1 MNTAVK
7 EIKEADG
14 YNASGGG
21 MLNKGVYLAVAIVLL
36 LLFLSWLMPK

>member
-1 MNTAVK
+1 MNNAIK
-7 EIKEADG
+7 EIKDADR
-14 YNASGGG
+14 YNASGGS

>member
-14 YNASGGG
+14 YNTSSGG

-36 LLFLSWLMPK
+36 LIFLSWLMPK